1 VKTIELRKIKSP
13 TALAAFGAFFA
24 PEPFGVCFVL
34 IAAIW
39 WWCRKL
45 NGDVTRRAHPA
56 DEPMPVCTENL
67 NSDVLVVQPANESVS
82 TASAVKAS

>member
-13 TALAAFGAFFA
+13 TALAAFGAFFV

-39 WWCRKL
+39 WSCRTL
-45 NGDVTRRAHPA
+45 NIGVIRR
-56 DEPMPVCTENL
+56 T
-67 NSDVLVVQPANESVS
+67 
-82 TASAVKAS
+82 TTK